1 MRRLTT
7 AHALAVPRPA
17 PKTPQR
23 GMKSALKKTSS
34 THITAF
40 RTLGETISPALCR
53 NEAHSEL
60 SCENGTMSA
69 NVRKYAH
76 ASARIAS
83 SPWSQRGS
91 GSLIS
96 AASAARIA
104 AISIPVT
111 RPCRTMVRAPRSSPP
126 PMRCDACTE
135 KPAET
140 PPMIPPISHVLVDT
154 SPRDAEA
161 FAPSAPTIAESMY
174 CMAIVVICVS
184 IAGRLNRQTSR
195 ACAFSSG
202 IVSLFISSS
211 GPRRFY

>member
-1 MRRLTT
+1 
-7 AHALAVPRPA
+7 
-17 PKTPQR
+17 
-23 GMKSALKKTSS
+23 MKSALKKTSS

-40 RTLGETISPALCR
+40 RTLGETMSPALCR

-60 SCENGTMSA
+60 SCENGTISA

-91 GSLIS
+91 GSLLI
-96 AASAARIA
+96 AAIAARIA

-111 RPCRTMVRAPRSSPP
+111 RPCRTTVRAPRSSPP

-140 PPMIPPISHVLVDT
+140 PPMMPPISHVLVDT
-154 SPRDAEA
+154 RPMDAEA

-184 IAGRLNRQTSR
+184 IAGRLKRQTSR
-195 ACAFSSG
+195 GLRLQLRHRFSFHIIIRVRAVFIDGAVFSG
-202 IVSLFISSS
+202 KI
-211 GPRRFY
+211 

>member
-83 SPWSQRGS
+83 SP
-91 GSLIS
+91 
-96 AASAARIA
+96 
-104 AISIPVT
+104 
-111 RPCRTMVRAPRSSPP
+111 
-126 PMRCDACTE
+126 
-135 KPAET
+135 
-140 PPMIPPISHVLVDT
+140 
-154 SPRDAEA
+154 
-161 FAPSAPTIAESMY
+161 
-174 CMAIVVICVS
+174 
-184 IAGRLNRQTSR
+184 
-195 ACAFSSG
+195 
-202 IVSLFISSS
+202 
-211 GPRRFY
+211 